1 MTTERPALTAS
12 LLSEVSEYLDE
23 TARELEQCHYSPAS
37 KKVEPPAVAAEVKRV
52 KAWASKLR
60 IAALQEISK

>member
-1 MTTERPALTAS
+1 MTERIALTPK
-12 LLSEVSEYLDE
+12 LLSDVSEYLDG
-23 TARELEQCHYSPAS
+23 TARDLEQCHYSPAS